1 MSDLETLSP
10 RLYGAEVLVRMAKTR
25 ATGVLRWRGGRK
37 NAQLLFVSGRPQR
50 FLTDDGSEVEEREAV
65 VSGLRAVAIANTG
78 ICEFQVMELSDVA
91 DRESLRIDTLGE
103 VMFAIIRELEG
114 VHLDSFWDARMR
126 QVVEPAPL
134 FERLSKAVQRIGGQ
148 ELDRPAQ
155 KLPAGSLIS
164 GASQDAQR
172 AWAALLM
179 MGALHVVEDLSRTAP
194 REQLDAIVD
203 EALETTDDTV
213 EEHAID
219 DVTVET
225 PIQEY
230 VESLDEEAREL
241 ALEIDELYEKIEELD
256 HYEVLGIRPVAAV
269 EEIGRAYLV
278 QARRWHSD
286 RLAGLSLGPLER
298 KAEEIFMRV
307 EEAYRILNDPKE
319 RENYDFLQSR
329 RARGLPTDPA
339 IIMEAEDLFKRAE
352 TLVRM
357 GKPVGVEPLLRR
369 AIELNQGEPEFWA
382 YFGWAQFN
390 ASQDRAGRQE
400 AFDAIARA
408 KRESPDLAVI
418 YEFIGRM
425 ARVEGDTSAAARNL
439 KKALQLSPDNPD
451 AERELR
457 LLQMRKG
464 SDDTGEQAGLM
475 GALKGLFKKK

>member
-1 MSDLETLSP
+1 MTELDTLSP
-10 RLYGAEVLVRMAKTR
+10 RLYGAEVLVRVAKTR
-25 ATGVLRWRGGRK
+25 ATGILRWRGGRK

-50 FLTDDGSEVEEREAV
+50 FLNDDGVEVEEREVV
-65 VSGLRAVAIANTG
+65 VSGLRAVATANTG
-78 ICEFQVMELSDVA
+78 ICEFEGMDLSQVA

-126 QVVEPAPL
+126 QVVEADPL
-134 FERLSKAVQRIGGQ
+134 FERLAKAVERIGGQ
-148 ELDRPAQ
+148 ELARPAQ

-179 MGALHVVEDLSRTAP
+179 MGALNVVEDLSRTAP

-203 EALETTDDTV
+203 EALEPIDDTV
-213 EEHAID
+213 EERALD

-225 PIQEY
+225 PIQDY
-230 VESLDEEAREL
+230 VDSLGDEAREL
-241 ALEIDELYEKIEELD
+241 AGEIEELHGKINELD
-256 HYEVLGIRPVAAV
+256 HYSMLGVRPVAAV

-286 RLAGLSLGPLER
+286 RLAGMNLGPLER

-329 RARGLPTDPA
+329 RAKGLPTDPA

-357 GKPVGVEPLLRR
+357 GNPVGAEPLLRR
-369 AIELNQGEPEFWA
+369 AVELNQGEPEFWA
-382 YFGWAQFN
+382 YFGWALFN
-390 ASQDRAGRQE
+390 VAQDRTGRQE
-400 AFDAIARA
+400 AFDAVARA
-408 KRESPDLAVI
+408 KKENPDLAVV

-439 KKALQLSPDNPD
+439 KKPWLVY
-451 AERELR
+451 R
-457 LLQMRKG
+457 
-464 SDDTGEQAGLM
+464 
-475 GALKGLFKKK
+475 